1 MKFSFEKAHVW
12 HQFGLTLIALERYDH
27 AVSVMTEVSQLLPYD
42 SSVCLMIAKVCYE
55 HLSQYSEGIQWSQKV
70 SFFFEKR
77 NLPLI
82 IGCLSSLLSL
92 ITSVRDSEVY
102 NFSQVLNFIF
112 SLNLSLT
119 KRN

>member
-1 MKFSFEKAHVW
+1 MKIFDKQLFLQSLERAMKFSFEKAHVW

-70 SFFFEKR
+70 SFFLKKE
-77 NLPLI
+77 
-82 IGCLSSLLSL
+82 
-92 ITSVRDSEVY
+92 
-102 NFSQVLNFIF
+102 IF
-112 SLNLSLT
+112 
-119 KRN
+119 R